1 MAELLEGG
9 NPLEFRGLLANDF
22 RKQKPRLDRGRL
34 FFFAMDPAR
43 LTQLHFLLAADGR
56 IRWGLMA
63 AIASILKTLPEGQ
76 RAKITVVDGGIP
88 VDLIARLKSQFTD
101 NSKEIEFVPFRWPD
115 GCEAPALE
123 GSRLTYARLCAADLI
138 ESDICVYVD
147 ADIVVRSDLS
157 PLFAR
162 ARADNSAPV
171 WAARNRPDDSFHSQ
185 LGRQSAELVAGVP
198 SNELYFNA
206 GFLVINLA
214 RWRELNVAKLG
225 FDLAAKYQ
233 FISHDQDALNVL
245 FRGHWKELED
255 RWNYQLID
263 RTTFPADTAV
273 LHYSGRNK
281 PWHSGYPTRV
291 LTPFKQ
297 ALKAAGWPR
306 WRAPFSLKEWLRNS
320 RWRPFFSSLQYRL
333 RRARGLEGIER
344 R

>member
-1 MAELLEGG
+1 MVPAHV
-9 NPLEFRGLLANDF
+9 
-22 RKQKPRLDRGRL
+22 KQLN
-34 FFFAMDPAR
+34 
-43 LTQLHFLLAADGR
+43 FLLAADGR

-63 AIASILKTLPEGQ
+63 AIASICETLPKSQ

-88 VDLIARLKSQFTD
+88 ADMITRLKNQYADGT
-101 NSKEIEFVPFRWPD
+101 KEIEFVPFRWPA
-115 GCEAPALE
+115 GCDAPALE

-138 ESDICVYVD
+138 DSDVCVYVD
-147 ADIVVRSDLS
+147 ADIVVTGDLS
-157 PLFAR
+157 PLFER
-162 ARADNSAPV
+162 ARSDPSVPV
-171 WAARNRPDDSFHSQ
+171 WAARNRPDDSFHGQ
-185 LGRQSAELVAGVP
+185 LARQNTELVAGVP
-198 SNELYFNA
+198 ESELYFNA

-245 FRGHWKELED
+245 FRGQWRQLED

-263 RTTFPADTAV
+263 RTSFPADTAV

-281 PWHSGYPTRV
+281 PWQCGYARHV
-291 LTPFKQ
+291 RAPFKR
-297 ALKAAGWPR
+297 ALKAAGWPH
-306 WRAPFSLKEWLRNS
+306 WRAPWSLKEWLRNS
-320 RWRPFFSSLQYRL
+320 RWRPFFSRMQYRL